1 MMHPYGKRKLHL
13 LLSIGMLLCF
23 CTTHASY
30 AEEPTDENDA
40 NLSIYIGNP
49 DYRIENGLAINKR
62 TNAVENGRADLRT
75 AIIPKG
81 VTEIASVAFT
91 ECALLESVVV
101 PEGVRKIGGG
111 AFEGCEHLTSIIL
124 PTTLEEIESYA
135 FFKCNLDTLMIPRNT
150 RLVPSL
156 GQSEWYG
163 VLDACNIKTL
173 VCCGTDGLFL
183 PTTFANIKFPA
194 DGSGRIVFWGN
205 PPEYIEVSNL
215 QFNYRGGEVES
226 GPFTICYP
234 AQYSSTWAPNGES
247 MWNGIPIRSLTRLE
261 EQELIQT
268 APQLFSDE
276 DRTDVTEYPGWSFD
290 QHHNVAIY
298 SEEGWQRYCNANW
311 GMVINDLV
319 FEEGVEHISEY
330 FNPTSDEGMYPGP
343 SDITMNRLLLPE
355 SLIRANLNHMI
366 SKDVIVANGNQH
378 YRTEDGKLIE
388 IDSGKV
394 IWPIESSTASNSSN
408 AKSATENF
416 TSPSASPTEKVLL
429 SAVATVVVAA
439 VAGIII
445 RLVRKARK

>member
-1 MMHPYGKRKLHL
+1 MHPLGKMRFYL
-13 LLSIGMLLCF
+13 LLSISILLCF

-30 AEEPTDENDA
+30 ADEATDENDA

-49 DYRIENGLAINKR
+49 DYRIENGLAINKKM
-62 TNAVENGRADLRT
+62 NAVENGREDLRT

-81 VTEIASVAFT
+81 ITEIASVAFT
-91 ECALLESVVV
+91 DCALLESVVV
-101 PEGVRKIGGG
+101 PEGVTKIGGG
-111 AFEGCEHLTSIIL
+111 AFEGCEHLTSITL
-124 PTTLEEIESYA
+124 PTTLEEIEFYA
-135 FFKCNLDTLMIPRNT
+135 FFKCNLDTLIIPRNT

-163 VLDACNIKTL
+163 VLDACSIKTL
-173 VCCGTDGLFL
+173 VFCGTDGLFL
-183 PTTFANIKFPA
+183 PTTFAHIKFPA

-215 QFNYRGGEVES
+215 KFNYQGGEVQS

-234 AQYSSTWAPNGES
+234 AQYSSAWAPNGES
-247 MWNGIPIRSLTRLE
+247 TWNGIPMRSLTRLE
-261 EQELIQT
+261 EQELIQI

-290 QHHNVAIY
+290 QNHNVVIY

-311 GMVINDLV
+311 GMAINDLI
-319 FEEGVEHISEY
+319 FEEGVERISEY

-355 SLIRANLNHMI
+355 SLKYANLDHMI
-366 SKDVIVANGNQH
+366 TKDVIVANGNQH
-378 YRTEDGKLIE
+378 FKAVDGKLIE

-394 IWPIESSTASNSSN
+394 IWPIEASVVSDSMS
-408 AKSATENF
+408 AKNATENS
-416 TSPSASPTEKVLL
+416 TSPSASPNEKFLL
-429 SAVATVVVAA
+429 SAVATVAVAA

-445 RLVRKARK
+445 RLVRKARR